1 MTIVTT
7 RMHQTRFLGFP
18 NAVVV
23 LGHGQRVH
31 VGAQPNHATWVL
43 RAAAFAVNQGHH
55 TRFANA
61 RVQSVN
67 AAHLQ
72 RLNDT
77 GRSVDFFET
86 QFRVGV
92 QVAPESG
99 EFWMKLGDVRKG
111 STLRQGTLHACSG

>member
-1 MTIVTT
+1 
-7 RMHQTRFLGFP
+7 MHQTRLLRFP

-31 VGAQPNHATWVL
+31 VGAKPNHSPRIL

-61 RVQSVN
+61 RVHSIN

-77 GRSVDFFET
+77 G
-86 QFRVGV
+86 
-92 QVAPESG
+92 
-99 EFWMKLGDVRKG
+99 
-111 STLRQGTLHACSG
+111 